1 LQQPVQV
8 CEIMSDQIVSSD
20 GQRPDRRG
28 YRRLRI
34 SVPVEMNLENSE
46 IPVRGATS
54 DLSAG
59 GCYIETMYPFPAG
72 TVVDMKLQLENTL
85 LIAATVVTCFPQ
97 VGNGIQ
103 FTRMLPEDR
112 EELQAFLDATEAAQ
126 RAKEGS

>member
-1 LQQPVQV
+1 
-8 CEIMSDQIVSSD
+8 MSDQIVSSE
-20 GQRPDRRG
+20 GQRPNRRG
-28 YRRLRI
+28 YRRLKI

-59 GCYIETMYPFPAG
+59 GCYIETMYPFPSG

-112 EELQAFLDATEAAQ
+112 EELQAFLDAAEAAQ
-126 RAKEGS
+126 TSKEG